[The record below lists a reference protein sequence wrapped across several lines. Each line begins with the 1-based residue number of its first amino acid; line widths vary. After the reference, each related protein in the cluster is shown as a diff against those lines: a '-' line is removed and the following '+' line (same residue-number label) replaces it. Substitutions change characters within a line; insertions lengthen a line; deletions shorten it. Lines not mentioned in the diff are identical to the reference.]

1 MKDKTSAN
9 VKLGVMVIAS
19 VLFLVFSLYM
29 IGKNQNIFGTSFEI
43 FAQIDDVNGL
53 VPGNN
58 VRFQGLVIG
67 TVRSIGMQDESTI
80 IIKMLIRKSKQ
91 SFIKKNALVSINTD
105 GLMGNKIVQIHP
117 QPGDAASIEVG
128 DTLFPMKQV
137 RTDEMLEKLSSS
149 GDYLE
154 LTLINLSEITEK
166 LNNSEA
172 IWQILSDRK
181 LTSDLRASVKELLTA
196 GQHAAAMAKEGRE
209 LLVEFGQR
217 DGIVTKLF
225 TDTLMSQN
233 LEQSV
238 SQLQKISADAAEG
251 MLSMKNLIQNMERG
265 EGTAGLILADTTFR
279 KQLVK
284 TVANLEQSTY
294 RLNQNMEAL
303 KSNFLFRKFY
313 RDQEKAK
320 KKAEEEAQ
328 MIK

>member
-1 MKDKTSAN
+1 MKDKTSSN
-9 VKLGVMVIAS
+9 VKLGAMVIAS
-19 VLFLVFSLYM
+19 LLFLVFSLYM
-29 IGKNQNIFGTSFEI
+29 IGKNQNIFGSSFEI
-43 FAQIDDVNGL
+43 FAQIDNVNGL

-58 VRFQGLVIG
+58 VRFQGLDVG
-67 TVRSIGMQDESTI
+67 TVRSMAMQDESRI
-80 IIKMLIRKSKQ
+80 VIKMLINKSMQ

-128 DTLFPMKQV
+128 DTLFPIKKV
-137 RTDEMLEKLSSS
+137 GTDEILEKLSAS

-172 IWQILSDRK
+172 IWKILSDAE
-181 LTSDLRASVKELLTA
+181 LTLDLKASVKELLTA
-196 GQHAAAMAKEGRE
+196 GQHASAMAKAGRE
-209 LLVEFGQR
+209 MIVEFGQS
-217 DGIVTKLF
+217 DGIVNKLF
-225 TDTLMSQN
+225 TDSLMSQN

-238 SQLQKISADAAEG
+238 SQLQKISADAADV
-251 MLSMKNLIQNMERG
+251 MVSMKNLIQNIEKG
-265 EGTAGLILADTTFR
+265 EGAAGLILADTSFR
-279 KQLVK
+279 GQLVQ
-284 TVANLEQSTY
+284 TMENVEQSTY

-320 KKAEEEAQ
+320 KKAENEAQ
-328 MIK
+328 IK